1 MSQEKPKT
9 LKEVVKEEYQPKNPE
24 LKKGEGSGLKPKDDT
39 FDKVKTFINKST
51 KKEETVTVDWRKFNI
66 GGREITLI
74 KGEEVS
80 KTVVDLFGKSK
91 DDYFVKK

>member
-9 LKEVVKEEYQPKNPE
+9 IKEVVAEEYQPKNPE
-24 LKKGEGSGLKPKDDT
+24 LKKGEGSGLKAKDEL
-39 FDKVKTFINKST
+39 FDKVKTIINKST
-51 KKEETVTVDWRKFNI
+51 QKEEKVTVDWRTFNM
-66 GGREITLI
+66 GGTVVNLI

-80 KTVVDLFGKSK
+80 KKVVELFGKHK